1 MRIKDMDRIA
11 FTVTEQDIVEMNRI
25 VLDRDKEEALAFLE
39 KKVLSQLDKKQRKQM
54 DVDGK
59 SHL

>member
-1 MRIKDMDRIA
+1 MDRIA

>member
-1 MRIKDMDRIA
+1 MDKIA
-11 FTVTEQDIVEMNRI
+11 FSLTRQEIQEMNMI
-25 VLDRDKEEALAFLE
+25 VLDRDKEEALTFLE
-39 KKVLSQLDKKQRKQM
+39 KMILLQLDKKQRKQM

>member
-1 MRIKDMDRIA
+1 MRIKGMGQIA
-11 FTVTEQDIVEMNRI
+11 FSLTEQDIVEMNRI
-25 VLDRDKEEALAFLE
+25 VLDRDTEEALAFLE

>member
-1 MRIKDMDRIA
+1 MRIEGMDKIA
-11 FTVTEQDIVEMNRI
+11 FSLTKQDIMEMNMI
-25 VLDRDKEEALAFLE
+25 VLDRDKEEALVFLE